1 MKISVVK
8 IDSLTIYEHHGEII
22 YTIVHEGGLRLC
34 SSDSAAWRKPYY
46 IRRKLFQHPLI

>member
-1 MKISVVK
+1 MPAPQEFH
-8 IDSLTIYEHHGEII
+8 DSTLYFIRSETAV
-22 YTIVHEGGLRLC
+22 IVHEGGLRLC